1 MEKKIT
7 LNNDKEVLNFLRK
20 LEKEGKVACVIHNE
34 YIIAVDVNWS
44 HCFEGGKNER
54 RKFIRLLTISNFKYQ
69 PDVCVYVRE
78 KDWLFESK
86 RAESLTNFYKEVK
99 NKMLSP

>member
-54 RKFIRLLTISNFKYQ
+54 RKFIRLLTI
-69 PDVCVYVRE
+69 CVYVRE